1 MEHSLGETFEGIIS
15 GITSFGIFVEL
26 ENTVEGIVRLS
37 DMYDDYYFF
46 DEDRYM
52 LFGEMTGKEY
62 RIGDI
67 VKVRVT
73 KTDKIARQVEFY
85 LIGPVEEEKPE
96 KEDKDR
102 KSQNKRKNQ
111 ISGKN

>member
-1 MEHSLGETFEGIIS
+1 MM
-15 GITSFGIFVEL
+15 ITI
-26 ENTVEGIVRLS
+26 
-37 DMYDDYYFF
+37 F

-102 KSQNKRKNQ
+102 KKAKTKRKKSNKRKKLK
-111 ISGKN
+111 IKYKLK